1 MTNPPVVLCFSGHD
15 PTGGAGLQADIET
28 LARLGCHPCTVVT
41 ALTAQDTVNVR
52 RVLPQRPE
60 DFLEQALLVIA
71 DLAPSVVKIGLLGSA
86 DIARAVCGLL
96 AGELAGV
103 PVVLDPVLAAGG
115 GKAMAREDLIEVIR
129 HGLLP
134 LSFITTPNIPEAR
147 QLAGGLESPDDCA
160 AELLRLGA
168 RQVLITGVHADE
180 EDVVNRLYSRQGASS
195 WHWERLP
202 HTYHGSG
209 CTLASA
215 LAAGLA
221 QGLEAEEACRQAQR
235 FTWEVLSSGHP
246 LGHGQWLP
254 NRLKSNLKPP
264 LPAGEGWGEGLTSR
278 NKKPC
283 EYC

>member
-1 MTNPPVVLCFSGHD
+1 MTNPPPVVLCFSGHD

-28 LARLGCHPCTVVT
+28 LTRLSCHPCAVVT

-52 RVLPQRPE
+52 RVLPQQSE
-60 DFLEQALLVIA
+60 DFLEQARLVIA
-71 DLAPSVVKIGLLGSA
+71 DIAPAAVKIGLLGSA

-96 AGELAGV
+96 ADELAGV

-160 AELLRLGA
+160 AELLRLGV
-168 RQVLITGVHADE
+168 RYVLITGAHADE
-180 EDVVNRLYSRQGASS
+180 ADVVNRLYSPQAASS

-202 HTYHGSG
+202 QTYHGSG

-221 QGLEAEEACRQAQR
+221 HGLDVEEACRNAQR
-235 FTWEVLSSGHP
+235 FTWESLASGYA
-246 LGHGQWLP
+246 LGQGQWLP
-254 NRLKSNLKPP
+254 NRL
-264 LPAGEGWGEGLTSR
+264 GR
-278 NKKPC
+278 
-283 EYC
+283 